1 VSTRPGSELKA
12 RVSRIVLP
20 SRITVVAVAALS
32 VAAAVADLVASV
44 RGVDAAPVGRVTGA
58 LFAALALV
66 FLADLLVS
74 AWLLRR
80 HPITLERQLPSALA
94 LGQPHKLLVTLAHEG
109 RLPWRLQLF
118 DHVPAT
124 ITLRQLPADVRLA
137 AASRLDVRYE
147 ITPTRRGKVDFEPA
161 ALRVRSR
168 LGLAELQLRV
178 GAAQSL
184 QVYPNFA
191 ALSRYAW
198 LAGDRRLA
206 EIGIKTYAARGSG
219 TDFKQLG
226 EYVPGM
232 PTRHIDWNAS
242 FRHRRAVV
250 REFQDDRDQSVMFLL
265 DCGRRMRASEPPS
278 TEYRGQPPGG
288 ARGLAPERPSAA
300 AASASNIDGSHFD
313 QALNA
318 AMLLAYVALKDGDA
332 VGAMTF
338 GQPPG
343 QQRHCAPAKGTAALN
358 SLVARLHDIEPGATH
373 SDYLGAARDLM
384 LRVPR
389 RSLVVV
395 LTNFRDE
402 DCHELEAALKLM
414 RTRHLVLLASLK
426 ENVVG
431 ELAAQALVDVQAV
444 TEVAS
449 AHWFERARREAF
461 RRLAGRDQLLVDVE
475 PQKLAATLVN
485 RYHAVKRARL
495 L

>member
-1 VSTRPGSELKA
+1 MPTR
-12 RVSRIVLP
+12 R
-20 SRITVVAVAALS
+20 TVIAVAAI
-32 VAAAVADLVASV
+32 A
-44 RGVDAAPVGRVTGA
+44 TGA
-58 LFAALALV
+58 AIVELIAKARDLADTRIALIGGGLFGLLCV
-66 FLADLLVS
+66 LFLADAAFT
-74 AWLLRR
+74 AWQLRR
-80 HPITLERQLPSALA
+80 RPIAFERQMPSAFA
-94 LGQPHKLLVTLAHEG
+94 LGQPHALVVTLAHEG
-109 RLPWRLQLF
+109 PRPWHLELF

-124 ITLRQLPADVRLA
+124 MTQRLLPAAVTLPA
-137 AASRLDVRYE
+137 QSKLDVRYE
-147 ITPTRRGKVDFEPA
+147 ITPTQRGKVVFEPA
-161 ALRVRSR
+161 AIRVRSR
-168 LGLAELQLRV
+168 LGLADLQLRI
-178 GAAQSL
+178 GIAQSV

-206 EIGIKTYAARGSG
+206 EIGIKTYAARGAG

-250 REFQDDRDQSVMFLL
+250 REFQDDRDQAVMFLL
-265 DCGRRMRASEPPS
+265 DCGRRMRADERSG
-278 TEYRGQPPGG
+278 TE
-288 ARGLAPERPSAA
+288 
-300 AASASNIDGSHFD
+300 GSHFD

-332 VGAMTF
+332 VGALTF
-338 GQPPG
+338 GHDPS
-343 QQRHCAPAKGTAALN
+343 QQRHFAPAKGMAALN
-358 SLVARLHDIEPGATH
+358 TLVARLHDIEPSPTH
-373 SDYLGAARDLM
+373 SDYLAAARDLM

-402 DCHELEAALKLM
+402 DCEELEDALKLM

-426 ENVVG
+426 EGVVA
-431 ELAAQALVDVQAV
+431 EIVAQPMDDNRAVVDVA
-444 TEVAS
+444 A
-449 AHWFERARREAF
+449 AHWFQNARAEAF
-461 RRLAGRDQLLVDVE
+461 RRLSGKNQLLVDVE
-475 PQKLAATLVN
+475 PQLLAATLVN

>member
-1 VSTRPGSELKA
+1 MA
-12 RVSRIVLP
+12 RLLLP
-20 SRITVVAVAALS
+20 SRRTVIALALAGAVAA
-32 VAAAVADLVASV
+32 VAELAVSARGLPDGLVAQV
-44 RGVDAAPVGRVTGA
+44 AGVAFGA
-58 LFAALALV
+58 LLLAFIV
-66 FLADLLVS
+66 DVAWS

-80 HPITLERQLPSALA
+80 HPLAFERQLPSAFA
-94 LGQPHKLLVTLAHEG
+94 LGQPHGVVVTLVNEG
-109 RLPWRLQLF
+109 AWPWRLQLF
-118 DHVPAT
+118 DHVPST
-124 ITLRQLPADVRLA
+124 MTLRLLPADVAVPARGK
-137 AASRLDVRYE
+137 LDVRYE
-147 ITPTRRGKVDFEPA
+147 ITATQRGKVVFDRA
-161 ALRVRSR
+161 AVRVRSR
-168 LGLAELQLRV
+168 LGLADLQLRI
-178 GAAQSL
+178 GAAQSV

-206 EIGIKTYAARGSG
+206 EIGIKTYAARGAG

-250 REFQDDRDQSVMFLL
+250 REFQDDRDQAVMFLL
-265 DCGRRMRASEPPS
+265 DCGRRMRADEQSG
-278 TEYRGQPPGG
+278 T
-288 ARGLAPERPSAA
+288 
-300 AASASNIDGSHFD
+300 DGSHFD

-338 GQPPG
+338 GHDPS
-343 QQRHCAPAKGTAALN
+343 QQRHVAPAKGMGALN
-358 SLVARLHDIEPGATH
+358 ALVARLHDVEPSPTH
-373 SDYLGAARDLM
+373 SDYLAAARDLM

-402 DCHELEAALKLM
+402 DCAELEAALKLM

-426 ENVVG
+426 ESVVA
-431 ELAAQALVDVQAV
+431 ELVSQPLTDARAV

-449 AHWFERARREAF
+449 AHWFERSRAEAF

>member
-1 VSTRPGSELKA
+1 MA
-12 RVSRIVLP
+12 RLLLP
-20 SRITVVAVAALS
+20 SRRTVIALALAGAVAA
-32 VAAAVADLVASV
+32 VAELAVSARGLPDGLVAQV
-44 RGVDAAPVGRVTGA
+44 AGVAFGA
-58 LFAALALV
+58 LLLAFV
-66 FLADLLVS
+66 VDVAWS

-80 HPITLERQLPSALA
+80 HPLAFERQLPSAFA
-94 LGQPHKLLVTLAHEG
+94 LGQPHGVVVTLVNEG
-109 RLPWRLQLF
+109 AWPWRLQLF
-118 DHVPAT
+118 DHVPST
-124 ITLRQLPADVRLA
+124 MTLRLLPADVVVPARGK
-137 AASRLDVRYE
+137 LDVRYE
-147 ITPTRRGKVDFEPA
+147 ITATQRGKVVFDRA
-161 ALRVRSR
+161 AVRVRSR
-168 LGLAELQLRV
+168 LGLADLQLRI
-178 GAAQSL
+178 GAAQSV

-206 EIGIKTYAARGSG
+206 EIGIKTYAARGAG
-219 TDFKQLG
+219 TDLKQLG

-250 REFQDDRDQSVMFLL
+250 REFQDDRDQAVMFLL
-265 DCGRRMRASEPPS
+265 DCGRRMRADEQSG
-278 TEYRGQPPGG
+278 T
-288 ARGLAPERPSAA
+288 
-300 AASASNIDGSHFD
+300 DGSHFD

-338 GQPPG
+338 GHEPS
-343 QQRHCAPAKGTAALN
+343 QQRHVAPAKGMGALN
-358 SLVARLHDIEPGATH
+358 ALVARLHDVEPSPTH
-373 SDYLGAARDLM
+373 SDYLAAARDLM

-402 DCHELEAALKLM
+402 DCAELEAALKLM

-426 ENVVG
+426 ESVVA
-431 ELAAQALVDVQAV
+431 ELVSQPLTDARAV

-449 AHWFERARREAF
+449 AHWFERSRAEAF

-475 PQKLAATLVN
+475 PERLAAALVN
-485 RYHAVKRARL
+485 RYHAVKRGRL

>member
-1 VSTRPGSELKA
+1 MPRLLLPTR
-12 RVSRIVLP
+12 R
-20 SRITVVAVAALS
+20 TVIAVAAIGLG
-32 VAAAVADLVASV
+32 AAVAAVVAK
-44 RGVDAAPVGRVTGA
+44 AAHLADSLIAPMAGGLFGA
-58 LFAALALV
+58 LCAA
-66 FLADLLVS
+66 FLADAAAA
-74 AWLLRR
+74 AWALRR
-80 HPITLERQLPSALA
+80 HPIAFERQMPSAFA
-94 LGQPHKLLVTLAHEG
+94 LGQPHGLTVTLAHKGANAWQVEV
-109 RLPWRLQLF
+109 F
-118 DHVPAT
+118 DHAPPTMTLRLLPAT
-124 ITLRQLPADVRLA
+124 VILP

-147 ITPTRRGKVDFEPA
+147 ITPTRRGKVVFEPA
-161 ALRVRSR
+161 AIRVRSR
-168 LGLAELQLRV
+168 LGLADLQLRV
-178 GAAQSL
+178 GATQTV

-206 EIGIKTYAARGSG
+206 EIGIKSYAARGAG

-242 FRHRRAVV
+242 LRHRRAVV

-265 DCGRRMRASEPPS
+265 DCGRRMRADER
-278 TEYRGQPPGG
+278 TG
-288 ARGLAPERPSAA
+288 AE
-300 AASASNIDGSHFD
+300 GSHFD

-338 GQPPG
+338 GHDASL
-343 QQRHCAPAKGTAALN
+343 QRHVAPSKGMAALN
-358 SLVARLHDIEPGATH
+358 SLVARLHDVEPSPVH
-373 SDYLGAARDLM
+373 SDYLAAARDLM
-384 LRVPR
+384 LRLPR

-402 DCHELEAALKLM
+402 DCEELADALRLM

-426 ENVVG
+426 EGVVA
-431 ELAAQALVDVQAV
+431 EIVAQALDSDQAV
-444 TEVAS
+444 VDVAS
-449 AHWFERARREAF
+449 AHWFQHARADAF

-475 PQKLAATLVN
+475 PQQLAATLVN

>member
-1 VSTRPGSELKA
+1 MARLLLPTR
-12 RVSRIVLP
+12 R
-20 SRITVVAVAALS
+20 TVIAVAAIAIAS
-32 VAAAVADLVASV
+32 AVAVLVMKWRGIEDFPVATIGTDLL
-44 RGVDAAPVGRVTGA
+44 GA
-58 LFAALALV
+58 LAALLV
-66 FLADLLVS
+66 VDVVLTLS
-74 AWLLRR
+74 ALRR
-80 HPITLERQLPSALA
+80 HPIAFERQMPSAFA
-94 LGQPHKLLVTLAHEG
+94 LGQPHALVVTLLHEG
-109 RLPWRLQLF
+109 PRPWRLALF

-124 ITLRQLPADVRLA
+124 MTQRLLPANVALPS
-137 AASRLDVRYE
+137 ASKLDVRYE
-147 ITPTRRGKVDFEPA
+147 ITPTQRGKVVFEPA
-161 ALRVRSR
+161 AIRVRSR
-168 LGLAELQLRV
+168 LGLADVQLRV
-178 GAAQSL
+178 GSAQSV

-191 ALSRYAW
+191 ALARYAW

-206 EIGIKTYAARGSG
+206 EIGIKSYIARGAG

-265 DCGRRMRASEPPS
+265 DCGRRMRAD
-278 TEYRGQPPGG
+278 
-288 ARGLAPERPSAA
+288 ERSGT
-300 AASASNIDGSHFD
+300 DGSHFD

-338 GQPPG
+338 GHDPS
-343 QQRHCAPAKGTAALN
+343 QQRHFAPAKGMAALN
-358 SLVARLHDIEPGATH
+358 SLVARLHDIEPSPTH
-373 SDYLGAARDLM
+373 SDYLAAARDLM
-384 LRVPR
+384 LRVRR

-402 DCHELEAALKLM
+402 DCEELEDALKLM

-426 ENVVG
+426 EGVVA
-431 ELAAQALVDVQAV
+431 EIAAQPLADARGIV
-444 TEVAS
+444 EVAS
-449 AHWFERARREAF
+449 AHWFQNARAEAF
-461 RRLAGRDQLLVDVE
+461 RRLAGKNQLLVDVE
-475 PQKLAATLVN
+475 PEKLAATLVN

>member
-1 VSTRPGSELKA
+1 MSRLLIPTRRA
-12 RVSRIVLP
+12 VI
-20 SRITVVAVAALS
+20 AVAALAT
-32 VAAAVADLVASV
+32 VATVALLVVKARDFDHV
-44 RGVDAAPVGRVTGA
+44 PIATVGGAIAGA
-58 LFAALALV
+58 LVVL
-66 FLADLLVS
+66 FLADAAWT

-80 HPITLERQLPSALA
+80 HPIAFERQMPSAFALA
-94 LGQPHKLLVTLAHEG
+94 QARPLVVTLAHEG
-109 RLPWRLQLF
+109 PQPWRLALF

-124 ITLRQLPADVRLA
+124 MTQRLLPADVVLP

-147 ITPTRRGKVDFEPA
+147 VTPLQRGKVVFEPA
-161 ALRVRSR
+161 AIRVRSR
-168 LGLAELQLRV
+168 LGLSDLQLRI
-178 GAAQSL
+178 GTAQSV

-198 LAGDRRLA
+198 LASDRRLA
-206 EIGIKTYAARGSG
+206 EIGIKTYAARGAG

-232 PTRHIDWNAS
+232 STRHIDWNAS

-265 DCGRRMRASEPPS
+265 DCGRRMRAD
-278 TEYRGQPPGG
+278 
-288 ARGLAPERPSAA
+288 ERAGV
-300 AASASNIDGSHFD
+300 DGSHFD

-338 GQPPG
+338 GHDPS
-343 QQRHCAPAKGTAALN
+343 QQRHFAPSKGMAALN
-358 SLVARLHDIEPGATH
+358 SLVARLHDIEPSPTH
-373 SDYLGAARDLM
+373 SDYLAAARDLM

-402 DCHELEAALKLM
+402 DCAELEDALKLM

-426 ENVVG
+426 EGVVA
-431 ELAAQALVDVQAV
+431 EIAAQPLDDARAVVD
-444 TEVAS
+444 VAS
-449 AHWFERARREAF
+449 AHWFQNARAEAF
-461 RRLAGRDQLLVDVE
+461 RRLSGKNQLLVDVE
-475 PQKLAATLVN
+475 PEKLAATLVN

>member
-1 VSTRPGSELKA
+1 MPTRRTAIAVAAIAVGA
-12 RVSRIVLP
+12 
-20 SRITVVAVAALS
+20 TVVALIAKARDL
-32 VAAAVADLVASV
+32 ADT
-44 RGVDAAPVGRVTGA
+44 RI
-58 LFAALALV
+58 ALV
-66 FLADLLVS
+66 GGGLFGVLCVLFLADAAFT
-74 AWLLRR
+74 AWQLRR
-80 HPITLERQLPSALA
+80 HPIAFERQMPSAFA
-94 LGQPHKLLVTLAHEG
+94 LGQPHALVVTLAHEG
-109 RLPWRLQLF
+109 PRAWHLELF

-124 ITLRQLPADVRLA
+124 MTQRLLPAAVTLPA
-137 AASRLDVRYE
+137 MSKLDVRYE
-147 ITPTRRGKVDFEPA
+147 ITPTRRGKVVFEPA
-161 ALRVRSR
+161 AIRVRSR
-168 LGLAELQLRV
+168 LGLADLQLRI
-178 GAAQSL
+178 GAAQSV

-198 LAGDRRLA
+198 LAGDKRLA
-206 EIGIKTYAARGSG
+206 EIGIKTYAARGAG

-250 REFQDDRDQSVMFLL
+250 REFQDDRDQAVMFLL
-265 DCGRRMRASEPPS
+265 DCGRRMRADDGPQSAA
-278 TEYRGQPPGG
+278 YRGQPPEG

-300 AASASNIDGSHFD
+300 AAGAPRIGGSHFD

-338 GQPPG
+338 GHDPS
-343 QQRHCAPAKGTAALN
+343 QQRHFAPAKGMAALN
-358 SLVARLHDIEPGATH
+358 TLVARLHDVEPSPTH
-373 SDYLGAARDLM
+373 SDYLAAARDLM

-402 DCHELEAALKLM
+402 DCEELEDALKLM

-426 ENVVG
+426 EGVLAEIVAQPLDDNRAVV
-431 ELAAQALVDVQAV
+431 D
-444 TEVAS
+444 VAS
-449 AHWFERARREAF
+449 AHWFQNARAEAF
-461 RRLAGRDQLLVDVE
+461 RRLSGKNQLLVDVE
-475 PQKLAATLVN
+475 PQLLAATLVN

>member
-1 VSTRPGSELKA
+1 VAAIATGAAIVELVAKA
-12 RVSRIVLP
+12 RNLADTRIDLVG
-20 SRITVVAVAALS
+20 AALF
-32 VAAAVADLVASV
+32 
-44 RGVDAAPVGRVTGA
+44 GA
-58 LFAALALV
+58 LCVL
-66 FLADLLVS
+66 FLADAAFT
-74 AWLLRR
+74 AWQLRR
-80 HPITLERQLPSALA
+80 HPIAFERQMPSAFA
-94 LGQPHKLLVTLAHEG
+94 LGQPHGLVVTLAHEG
-109 RLPWRLQLF
+109 TRPWHLELF

-124 ITLRQLPADVRLA
+124 MTQRLLPAAVTLP
-137 AASRLDVRYE
+137 AASKLDVRYE
-147 ITPTRRGKVDFEPA
+147 ITPTQRGKVVFEPA
-161 ALRVRSR
+161 AIRVRSR
-168 LGLAELQLRV
+168 LGLADLQLRV
-178 GAAQSL
+178 GVAQSVH
-184 QVYPNFA
+184 VYPNFA

-206 EIGIKTYAARGSG
+206 EIGIKTYAARGAG

-265 DCGRRMRASEPPS
+265 DCGRRMRADEGPPPAA
-278 TEYRGQPPGG
+278 YRGQPPAG

-300 AASASNIDGSHFD
+300 AASTSRIGGSHFD

-332 VGAMTF
+332 VGALTF
-338 GQPPG
+338 GHDPS
-343 QQRHCAPAKGTAALN
+343 QQRHFAPAKGMAALN
-358 SLVARLHDIEPGATH
+358 TLVARLHDIEPSPAH
-373 SDYLGAARDLM
+373 SDYLAAARDLM

-402 DCHELEAALKLM
+402 DCEELEDALRLM

-426 ENVVG
+426 EGVVA
-431 ELAAQALVDVQAV
+431 EIVAQPLDDQRAVVD
-444 TEVAS
+444 VAS
-449 AHWFERARREAF
+449 AHWFQNARAAAF
-461 RRLAGRDQLLVDVE
+461 RRLSGKNQLLVDVE
-475 PQKLAATLVN
+475 PQLLASTLVN

>member
-1 VSTRPGSELKA
+1 MPTR
-12 RVSRIVLP
+12 R
-20 SRITVVAVAALS
+20 TVIAVAAI
-32 VAAAVADLVASV
+32 A
-44 RGVDAAPVGRVTGA
+44 TGA
-58 LFAALALV
+58 AIVELIAKARDLADTRIALIGGGLFGLLCV
-66 FLADLLVS
+66 LFLADAAFT
-74 AWLLRR
+74 AWQLRR
-80 HPITLERQLPSALA
+80 RPIAFERQMPSAFA
-94 LGQPHKLLVTLAHEG
+94 LGQPHALVVTLAHEG
-109 RLPWRLQLF
+109 PRPWHLELF

-124 ITLRQLPADVRLA
+124 MTQRLLPAAVTLPA
-137 AASRLDVRYE
+137 QSKLDVRYE
-147 ITPTRRGKVDFEPA
+147 ITPTQRGKVVFEPA
-161 ALRVRSR
+161 AIRVRSR
-168 LGLAELQLRV
+168 LGLADLQLRIGV
-178 GAAQSL
+178 AQSA

-206 EIGIKTYAARGSG
+206 EIGIKTYAARGAG

-242 FRHRRAVV
+242 LRHRRAVV
-250 REFQDDRDQSVMFLL
+250 REFQDDRDQAVMFLL
-265 DCGRRMRASEPPS
+265 DCGRRMRADERSG
-278 TEYRGQPPGG
+278 TE
-288 ARGLAPERPSAA
+288 
-300 AASASNIDGSHFD
+300 GSHFD

-332 VGAMTF
+332 VGALTF
-338 GQPPG
+338 GHDPS
-343 QQRHCAPAKGTAALN
+343 QQRHFAPAKGMAALN
-358 SLVARLHDIEPGATH
+358 TLVARLHDIEPSPTH

-402 DCHELEAALKLM
+402 DCAELEDALKLM

-426 ENVVG
+426 EGVVA
-431 ELAAQALVDVQAV
+431 EIVAQPLDDNRAIVD
-444 TEVAS
+444 VAS
-449 AHWFERARREAF
+449 AHWFQNARAEAF
-461 RRLAGRDQLLVDVE
+461 RRLSGKNQLLVDVE
-475 PQKLAATLVN
+475 PQLLATMLVN

>member
-1 VSTRPGSELKA
+1 A
-12 RVSRIVLP
+12 VLP
-20 SRITVVAVAALS
+20 A
-32 VAAAVADLVASV
+32 
-44 RGVDAAPVGRVTGA
+44 G
-58 LFAALALV
+58 
-66 FLADLLVS
+66 
-74 AWLLRR
+74 
-80 HPITLERQLPSALA
+80 
-94 LGQPHKLLVTLAHEG
+94 K
-109 RLPWRLQLF
+109 
-118 DHVPAT
+118 
-124 ITLRQLPADVRLA
+124 
-137 AASRLDVRYE
+137 RLDLRYE
-147 ITPTRRGKVDFEPA
+147 LVPTRRGRVPFEPA

-191 ALSRYAW
+191 ALARYAW

-206 EIGIKTYAARGSG
+206 EIGIKTYMARGAG

-242 FRHRRAVV
+242 MRHRRPVV

-265 DCGRRMRASEPPS
+265 DCGRRMRADEGTAS
-278 TEYRGQPPGG
+278 
-288 ARGLAPERPSAA
+288 RPSAA
-300 AASASNIDGSHFD
+300 GAAATTSDGSHFD

-338 GQPPG
+338 GHEPS
-343 QQRHCAPAKGTAALN
+343 QQRHFAPAKGMAALN
-358 SLVARLHDIEPGATH
+358 TLVARLHDIEPSAMH
-373 SDYLGAARDLM
+373 SDYLAAARELM
-384 LRVPR
+384 LRLPR

-402 DCHELEAALKLM
+402 DGEELAAALRLM
-414 RTRHLVLLASLK
+414 RTRHLVLLASLR
-426 ENVVG
+426 ETVVAEIAG
-431 ELAAQALVDVQAV
+431 QPLDEPRAV
-444 TEVAS
+444 AEVAS
-449 AHWFERARREAF
+449 AHWFERSRAAGF
-461 RRLAGRDQLLVDVE
+461 RRLAGRDQLLIDVE
-475 PQKLAATLVN
+475 PARLAAALVN

>member
-1 VSTRPGSELKA
+1 MPRLLMPTR
-12 RVSRIVLP
+12 R
-20 SRITVVAVAALS
+20 TVMAVAAMAAASS
-32 VAAAVADLVASV
+32 VAELVAKARDLPDTRIAQVGGGLFALLCLLFVVDAAVA
-44 RGVDAAPVGRVTGA
+44 
-58 LFAALALV
+58 
-66 FLADLLVS
+66 
-74 AWLLRR
+74 WWQLRR
-80 HPITLERQLPSALA
+80 HPVAFERQMPSAFA
-94 LGQPHKLLVTLAHEG
+94 LGQPQGLVVTLAHEG
-109 RLPWRLQLF
+109 PRPWHLELF
-118 DHVPAT
+118 DHVPGT
-124 ITLRQLPADVRLA
+124 MTQRLLPAAVELP

-147 ITPTRRGKVDFEPA
+147 VTPARRGKVRFEAA

-178 GAAQSL
+178 GAPQDV
-184 QVYPNFA
+184 QVFPNFA

-206 EIGIKTYAARGSG
+206 EIGIKTYAARGAG

-242 FRHRRAVV
+242 LRHRRAVV

-265 DCGRRMRASEPPS
+265 DCGRRMRADEGPPPAG
-278 TEYRGQPPGG
+278 YRGQPPEG

-300 AASASNIDGSHFD
+300 AASASRTGGSHFD

-338 GQPPG
+338 GHDVA
-343 QQRHCAPAKGTAALN
+343 QQRHCAPAKGMGALN
-358 SLVARLHDIEPGATH
+358 ALVARLHDVEPTPTH
-373 SDYLGAARDLM
+373 SDYLVAARDLM
-384 LRVPR
+384 LRLRR

-402 DCHELEAALKLM
+402 DCEELEDALKLM
-414 RTRHLVLLASLK
+414 RTRHLVMLASLK
-426 ENVVG
+426 EGVVG
-431 ELAAQALVDVQAV
+431 EIVAQPLDDPLGIVDVA
-444 TEVAS
+444 A
-449 AHWFERARREAF
+449 AHLFQNARAEAF
-461 RRLAGRDQLLVDVE
+461 RRLSGKNQLLVDVE
-475 PQKLAATLVN
+475 PERLAAALVN
-485 RYHAVKRARL
+485 RYHAVKSARL

>member
-1 VSTRPGSELKA
+1 MA
-12 RVSRIVLP
+12 RLLLP
-20 SRITVVAVAALS
+20 SRRTVIALALAS
-32 VAAAVADLVASV
+32 AAAAVAELAVTARGLPDGLVARV
-44 RGVDAAPVGRVTGA
+44 AGVAFGA
-58 LFAALALV
+58 LSLAFV
-66 FLADLLVS
+66 VDVAWS

-80 HPITLERQLPSALA
+80 HPLAFERQLPSAFA
-94 LGQPHKLLVTLAHEG
+94 LGQSHGVVVTLVNEG
-109 RLPWRLQLF
+109 ARPWHLQLF
-118 DHVPAT
+118 DHVPST
-124 ITLRQLPADVRLA
+124 MTLRLLPADVVVPARGK
-137 AASRLDVRYE
+137 LDVRYE
-147 ITPTRRGKVDFEPA
+147 ITATQRGKVVFDRA
-161 ALRVRSR
+161 AVRVRSR
-168 LGLAELQLRV
+168 LGLADLQLRI
-178 GAAQSL
+178 GAAQAV

-206 EIGIKTYAARGSG
+206 EIGIKTYAARGAG

-250 REFQDDRDQSVMFLL
+250 REFQDDRDQAVMFLL
-265 DCGRRMRASEPPS
+265 DCGRRMRADEQSG
-278 TEYRGQPPGG
+278 T
-288 ARGLAPERPSAA
+288 
-300 AASASNIDGSHFD
+300 DGSHFD

-338 GQPPG
+338 GHDPS
-343 QQRHCAPAKGTAALN
+343 QQRHVAPAKGMGALN
-358 SLVARLHDIEPGATH
+358 ALVARLHDVEPSPTH
-373 SDYLGAARDLM
+373 SDYLAAARDLM

-402 DCHELEAALKLM
+402 DCAELEAALKLM

-426 ENVVG
+426 ESVVA
-431 ELAAQALVDVQAV
+431 ELVSQPLTDARAV

-449 AHWFERARREAF
+449 AHWFERSRAEAF

>member
-1 VSTRPGSELKA
+1 
-12 RVSRIVLP
+12 
-20 SRITVVAVAALS
+20 VVAVAAIGLGTAVAE
-32 VAAAVADLVASV
+32 VAAKASHLP
-44 RGVDAAPVGRVTGA
+44 DSLAARMAGG
-58 LFAALALV
+58 LFAALCVA
-66 FLADLLVS
+66 FLADAAAA
-74 AWLLRR
+74 AWALRR
-80 HPITLERQLPSALA
+80 RPIAFERQMPGAFA
-94 LGQPHKLLVTLAHEG
+94 LGQPHGLTVTLAHEG
-109 RLPWRLQLF
+109 THAWRVELF
-118 DHVPAT
+118 DHVPPTMA
-124 ITLRQLPADVRLA
+124 LRLLPATVVLP

-147 ITPTRRGKVDFEPA
+147 ITPTQRGRAVFEPA
-161 ALRVRSR
+161 AIRVRSR
-168 LGLAELQLRV
+168 LGLADLQLRV
-178 GAAQSL
+178 GVAQAVV
-184 QVYPNFA
+184 VYPNFA

-206 EIGIKTYAARGSG
+206 EIGIKTYAARGAG

-265 DCGRRMRASEPPS
+265 DCGRRMRADER
-278 TEYRGQPPGG
+278 TG
-288 ARGLAPERPSAA
+288 AE
-300 AASASNIDGSHFD
+300 GSHFD

-338 GQPPG
+338 GHDAS
-343 QQRHCAPAKGTAALN
+343 QQRHFAPSKGMAALN
-358 SLVARLHDIEPGATH
+358 SLVARLHDVEPSPVH
-373 SDYLGAARDLM
+373 SDYLAAARDLM
-384 LRVPR
+384 LRLPR

-402 DCHELEAALKLM
+402 DCEELADALRLM

-426 ENVVG
+426 EGVVA
-431 ELAAQALVDVQAV
+431 EIVAQPLDSDRAV
-444 TEVAS
+444 ADVAS
-449 AHWFERARREAF
+449 AHWFQQARADAF

-475 PQKLAATLVN
+475 PGQLAATLVN

>member
-1 VSTRPGSELKA
+1 MPSLLMPTR
-12 RVSRIVLP
+12 R
-20 SRITVVAVAALS
+20 TVIAVAAIALGS
-32 VAAAVADLVASV
+32 AIAELVRKARDLADAHVALV
-44 RGVDAAPVGRVTGA
+44 GGG
-58 LFAALALV
+58 LFALLCLL
-66 FLADLLVS
+66 FLADAAVT
-74 AWLLRR
+74 AWQLRR
-80 HPITLERQLPSALA
+80 RPIAFERQMPSAFA
-94 LGQPHKLLVTLAHEG
+94 LGQPHALVVTLAHEG
-109 RLPWRLQLF
+109 KHAWHLELF

-124 ITLRQLPADVRLA
+124 MTQRLLPASVVLP

-147 ITPTRRGKVDFEPA
+147 ITPTRRGKVVFEPA
-161 ALRVRSR
+161 AVRVRSR
-168 LGLAELQLRV
+168 LGLADLQVRIGV
-178 GAAQSL
+178 AQSV

-206 EIGIKTYAARGSG
+206 EIGIKTYAARGAG

-250 REFQDDRDQSVMFLL
+250 REFQDDRDQAVMFLV
-265 DCGRRMRASEPPS
+265 DCGRRMRADERS
-278 TEYRGQPPGG
+278 G
-288 ARGLAPERPSAA
+288 A
-300 AASASNIDGSHFD
+300 DGSHFD

-338 GQPPG
+338 GHDASR
-343 QQRHCAPAKGTAALN
+343 QRHVAPAKGMAALN
-358 SLVARLHDIEPGATH
+358 MLVARLHDIEPSPTH
-373 SDYLGAARDLM
+373 SDYLAAARDLM
-384 LRVPR
+384 LRLPR
-389 RSLVVV
+389 RSLVVM

-402 DCHELEAALKLM
+402 DCEELEDALRLM

-426 ENVVG
+426 ENIVA
-431 ELAAQALVDVQAV
+431 EIAAQPMDDDRGIVD
-444 TEVAS
+444 VAS
-449 AHWFERARREAF
+449 AHLFQNARAEAF
-461 RRLAGRDQLLVDVE
+461 RRLAGKNQLLVDVE
-475 PQKLAATLVN
+475 PQLLATTLVN

>member
-1 VSTRPGSELKA
+1 MA
-12 RVSRIVLP
+12 RIVLP
-20 SRITVVAVAALS
+20 SRRAVIAVAAVAVAAT
-32 VAAAVADLVASV
+32 VAAVAVPAAGGDERLV
-44 RGVDAAPVGRVTGA
+44 GA
-58 LFAALALV
+58 LAAGLAGVLLAAFLV
-66 FLADLLVS
+66 DVAAT

-80 HPITLERQLPSALA
+80 HPIAFERTLPNALA
-94 LGQPHKLLVTLAHEG
+94 IGQPHALLATLRHDGA
-109 RLPWRLQLF
+109 RAWRVQLF
-118 DHVPAT
+118 DHVPPT
-124 ITLRQLPADVRLA
+124 MRLRQLPAELVLPPARPVE
-137 AASRLDVRYE
+137 VRYE
-147 ITPTRRGKVDFEPA
+147 VTPTRRGTAAFEPA
-161 ALRVRSR
+161 ALRVRSP
-168 LGLAELQLRV
+168 LGLADLQLRV

-191 ALSRYAW
+191 AVSRYAW

-232 PTRHIDWNAS
+232 STRHIDWNAS

-265 DCGRRMRASEPPS
+265 DCGRRMRADEH
-278 TEYRGQPPGG
+278 G
-288 ARGLAPERPSAA
+288 ASGTAA
-300 AASASNIDGSHFD
+300 VDGSHFD

-318 AMLLAYVALKDGDA
+318 LMLLAYVALKDGDA

-338 GQPPG
+338 GHEAG
-343 QQRHCAPAKGTAALN
+343 QQRHFAPAKGMAALN
-358 SLVARLHDIEPGATH
+358 AMVARLHDVEPGPTH
-373 SDYLGAARDLM
+373 SDYLVAARDLM
-384 LRVPR
+384 LRLPR

-402 DCHELEAALKLM
+402 DCEELEAALRLM

-426 ENVVG
+426 EQV
-431 ELAAQALVDVQAV
+431 LAEIVAQPLADARAV
-444 TEVAS
+444 AEVAS
-449 AHWFERARREAF
+449 AHWFERARSEAF

-475 PQKLAATLVN
+475 PQQLASTLVN